1 MVRACSWPH
10 CFVAQP
16 PQCDAYIVES
26 GLCGGM
32 LVKLAYQCPMS
43 ASEDHMNPKLL
54 DEINEKMKAVLAQG
68 PAADI
73 EKNLRAL
80 LAGVFSRLDLVTR
93 EEFDVQREV
102 LLRTRAKL
110 AELEK
115 KVSALEADATR
126 TPVSR

>member
-1 MVRACSWPH
+1 
-10 CFVAQP
+10 
-16 PQCDAYIVES
+16 
-26 GLCGGM
+26 
-32 LVKLAYQCPMS
+32 
-43 ASEDHMNPKLL
+43 MNPKLL

-80 LAGVFSRLDLVTR
+80 LAGAFSRLDLVTR

-110 AELEK
+110 VELEK
-115 KVSALEADATR
+115 KVAALETDTNR
-126 TPVSR
+126 SPVSR